1 MTATQTTV
9 PMCTTRLNT
18 FVPLKL
24 NQRRGRPRRIHGTH
38 TEAEHGTDN
47 EPSDGLLRALA
58 RAHYWQRLLDD
69 GHVASGS
76 EIAQREG
83 LHVAT
88 VNDLLRLTLLDP
100 VIVQSVLGG
109 NEQAADVAKLARGPV
124 PTLWEQQKPNA
135 SE

>member
-1 MTATQTTV
+1 MTANQTTV

-24 NQRRGRPRRIHGTH
+24 NQRRGRPRRIHGAH
-38 TEAEHGTDN
+38 TDAEHGTGN
-47 EPSDGLLRALA
+47 APSDGLLRALA

-76 EIAQREG
+76 EIARREG

-88 VNDLLRLTLLDP
+88 VNDLLRMTLLDP
-100 VIVQSVLGG
+100 VIVQSVVSG
-109 NEQAADVAKLARGPV
+109 EAQSADIAKLVRSAI
-124 PTLWEQQKPNA
+124 PTLWEQQRPNG